1 MSRVSSLRPNA
12 IGLNRR
18 TLMLRANVG
27 LSRKVTRDFQSTG
40 YSVNLDGE
48 IPFSVDDP
56 EAVIAKVKEL
66 FDLAQEALNQEVD
79 RDQSEDAIGRRDK
92 PSAENSTRRNTTKT
106 QPQTPKPS
114 PAEAPSENGNER
126 NGSDEAATNKQ
137 VQFILTIGK
146 RSKLSTPQ
154 LESRI
159 GQIVGRTCSVYDLTK
174 KEAGRVLDELTNS
187 NTALKQTA

>member
-1 MSRVSSLRPNA
+1 
-12 IGLNRR
+12 
-18 TLMLRANVG
+18 MLRANVG

-48 IPFSVDDP
+48 IPFGVDDP
-56 EAVIAKVKEL
+56 EALIAKVKEL

-92 PSAENSTRRNTTKT
+92 PTAEVTARRNTSK
-106 QPQTPKPS
+106 PKAQALTAEPS
-114 PAEAPSENGNER
+114 PTEASSKNGTNR
-126 NGSDEAATNKQ
+126 NGSEEAATNKQ

-159 GQIVGRTCSVYDLTK
+159 SEIVGRQTGVYDLTK

-187 NTALKQTA
+187 NSTLKQTA